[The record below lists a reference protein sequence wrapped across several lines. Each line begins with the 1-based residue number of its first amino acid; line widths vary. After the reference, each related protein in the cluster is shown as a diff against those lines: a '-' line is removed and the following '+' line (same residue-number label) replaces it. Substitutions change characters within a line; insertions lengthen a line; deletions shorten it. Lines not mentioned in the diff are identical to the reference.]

1 MVSRNRWSDSWQLP
15 MVHAVSFL
23 QAGDRL
29 EGQSNAAFPDRTA
42 LDHLLMMR
50 IAAFLLAAFLLVFLA
65 TPVMAAK
72 VGYCAQAHDSAA
84 TRLQWALERQRN
96 AMTLQKDD
104 SCRVYRAEFYEAA
117 VTRQNITHCEEDD
130 MRQSALKVIDAEI
143 NAFNDLIATYCS
155 D

>member
-1 MVSRNRWSDSWQLP
+1 MVSRDRWSDSWQLP
-15 MVHAVSFL
+15 MVHAVSFV
-23 QAGDRL
+23 QAEDRL
-29 EGQSNAAFPDRTA
+29 QNQSNAAFRERAA

-50 IAAFLLAAFLLVFLA
+50 IAAFLLATFLLAFLA

-72 VGYCAQAHDSAA
+72 VSYCAQVHDSAA
-84 TRLQWALERQRN
+84 ARLKWALERQPN
-96 AMTLQKDD
+96 AMTVQKDD
-104 SCRVYRAEFYEAA
+104 SCRVYRTEFYEAA